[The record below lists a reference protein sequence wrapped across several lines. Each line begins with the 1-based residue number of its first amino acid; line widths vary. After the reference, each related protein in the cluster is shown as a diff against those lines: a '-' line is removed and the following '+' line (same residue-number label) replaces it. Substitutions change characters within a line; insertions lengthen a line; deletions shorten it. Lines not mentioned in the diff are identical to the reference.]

1 MKITNKLCLS
11 VASALLFFGLCT
23 YPAVSLN
30 ASQTTVKS
38 QSTTSSTEAVSL
50 KAPYFTVTPGYKSA
64 QITWKA
70 VTGANKYKLFC
81 SDGRSVKFKKAGT
94 YTFNQLNEGQTYTFT
109 VKAFAPNAKT
119 VSRKLSATIPVT
131 ISQNVTGLSVY
142 ASTGAS

>member
-50 KAPYFTVTPGYKSA
+50 KAPYKRLKIGGVETRLREMGQRLNIPKVHPHKFRRTLLTDAGSRGIPLQEIQAYAGHKKPDTNMMYVTV
-64 QITWKA
+64 
-70 VTGANKYKLFC
+70 
-81 SDGRSVKFKKAGT
+81 
-94 YTFNQLNEGQTYTFT
+94 NEDN
-109 VKAFAPNAKT
+109 VKASFRRYIA
-119 VSRKLSATIPVT
+119 
-131 ISQNVTGLSVY
+131 
-142 ASTGAS
+142 

>member
-70 VTGANKYKLFC
+70 ITGANKYKLFC

-109 VKAFAPNAKT
+109 V
-119 VSRKLSATIPVT
+119 SIRS
-131 ISQNVTGLSVY
+131 
-142 ASTGAS
+142 

>member
-11 VASALLFFGLCT
+11 VASAFYSSGFALIRQF
-23 YPAVSLN
+23 SLN

-81 SDGRSVKFKKAGT
+81 SDGRSVKFKK
-94 YTFNQLNEGQTYTFT
+94 
-109 VKAFAPNAKT
+109 
-119 VSRKLSATIPVT
+119 SRNLYI
-131 ISQNVTGLSVY
+131 
-142 ASTGAS
+142 

>member
-81 SDGRSVKFKKAGT
+81 SDGRSVKFK
-94 YTFNQLNEGQTYTFT
+94 
-109 VKAFAPNAKT
+109 
-119 VSRKLSATIPVT
+119 SRNLYI
-131 ISQNVTGLSVY
+131 
-142 ASTGAS
+142 

>member
-1 MKITNKLCLS
+1 MKIANKLCLS

-30 ASQTTVKS
+30 AASQTTAKS
-38 QSTTSSTEAVSL
+38 QRTTSSTETVSL

-81 SDGRSVKFKKAGT
+81 SDGRSVKFTKAGT
-94 YTFNQLNEGQTYTFT
+94 YTFTQLNEGQT
-109 VKAFAPNAKT
+109 
-119 VSRKLSATIPVT
+119 
-131 ISQNVTGLSVY
+131 
-142 ASTGAS
+142 

>member
-64 QITWKA
+64 QITWKVNQRIGHIA
-70 VTGANKYKLFC
+70 LINKTH
-81 SDGRSVKFKKAGT
+81 R
-94 YTFNQLNEGQTYTFT
+94 
-109 VKAFAPNAKT
+109 
-119 VSRKLSATIPVT
+119 LS
-131 ISQNVTGLSVY
+131 S
-142 ASTGAS
+142 

>member
-70 VTGANKYKLFC
+70 VTGANK
-81 SDGRSVKFKKAGT
+81 
-94 YTFNQLNEGQTYTFT
+94 E
-109 VKAFAPNAKT
+109 
-119 VSRKLSATIPVT
+119 KLSW
-131 ISQNVTGLSVY
+131 LSCRSKSSFLLFLMVKVKC
-142 ASTGAS
+142 

>member
-70 VTGANKYKLFC
+70 ITGANKLFC
-81 SDGRSVKFKKAGT
+81 SDGRSVKFKKAVN
-94 YTFNQLNEGQTYTFT
+94 YLFNDF
-109 VKAFAPNAKT
+109 
-119 VSRKLSATIPVT
+119 
-131 ISQNVTGLSVY
+131 
-142 ASTGAS
+142 

>member
-94 YTFNQLNEGQTYTFT
+94 YTFNQLNDIDT
-109 VKAFAPNAKT
+109 VDVLGMT
-119 VSRKLSATIPVT
+119 L
-131 ISQNVTGLSVY
+131 
-142 ASTGAS
+142 

>member
-50 KAPYFTVTPGYKSA
+50 KALILLLHQDIKVHKSHGKPSLEL
-64 QITWKA
+64 ININSF
-70 VTGANKYKLFC
+70 VPMDVLL
-81 SDGRSVKFKKAGT
+81 SLKKPE
-94 YTFNQLNEGQTYTFT
+94 LIH
-109 VKAFAPNAKT
+109 
-119 VSRKLSATIPVT
+119 L
-131 ISQNVTGLSVY
+131 IS
-142 ASTGAS
+142 